1 MRRAVVLSAVRTPV
15 GRYGGALSA
24 IRPDDLAA
32 VVIGA
37 AVGRAGVDP
46 AEIEDV
52 YFGCA
57 NQAGED
63 NRNVARMAALL
74 AGLPDSVAGVT
85 VNRLC
90 ASGLSAVVGASHAI
104 AAGDGDLFVA
114 GGVESM
120 SRAPLALA
128 KPEKA
133 FPRGD
138 QRVYDTT
145 LGWRFP
151 NSRLEAM
158 FPLESM
164 GETGENVAER
174 WGVSREEQ
182 DAFGLESQRRWAAAQ
197 ESGRFADE
205 LVPVDGVERDEHP
218 RPDTSAEA
226 LASLEPAFRENGT
239 VTAGNAAGIND
250 GAAALVVASE
260 EKARA
265 LGAGLLGRFVAS
277 AVAGVDPRVM
287 GIGPVPA
294 VRKLLSRT
302 GIRVGELDLVELNE
316 AFASQSLV
324 VIRELG
330 LDPEKVNVNGGAIAL
345 GHPLGMSGAR
355 LVVTLL
361 HELRRREGRLGL
373 ATLCVGVGQGQ
384 AALFERVTSSPAS
397 PRPRPAGKAQRG
409 ATSSTPPAGASPRGR
424 ARAGRRLRPGR
435 SRPPARGRAP

>member
-1 MRRAVVLSAVRTPV
+1 VPRAVVLSAIRTPV
-15 GRYGGALSA
+15 GRYGGALAA

-32 VVIGA
+32 AAISA
-37 AVGRAGVDP
+37 AVERAGVD
-46 AEIEDV
+46 AGEIEDV

-63 NRNVARMAALL
+63 NRNVARMATLL
-74 AGLPDSVAGVT
+74 AGLPDTVAGVT
-85 VNRLC
+85 LNRLC
-90 ASGLSAVVGASHAI
+90 ASGLSAVVSACHAV

-120 SRAPLALA
+120 SRAPLTMA
-128 KPEKA
+128 KPDRA

-138 QRVYDTT
+138 QTAYDTT

-151 NSRLEAM
+151 NPRMEAM

-174 WGVSREEQ
+174 WEVSRKDQ
-182 DAFGLESQRRWAAAQ
+182 DAFALESQRRHADAAAD
-197 ESGRFADE
+197 GRLHEEIVAIGD
-205 LVPVDGVERDEHP
+205 VEADEHP
-218 RPDTSAEA
+218 RPDTTAEA
-226 LASLEPAFRENGT
+226 LANLRPAFRSDGT
-239 VTAGNAAGIND
+239 VTAGNASGIND
-250 GAAALVVASE
+250 GAAALVIASE
-260 EKARA
+260 ERAAA
-265 LGAGLLGRFVAS
+265 LGREPLAAFVGS

-287 GIGPVPA
+287 GVGPIPA
-294 VRKLLSRT
+294 VRKLIDRAGVSFKE
-302 GIRVGELDLVELNE
+302 IDLVELNE

-330 LDPEKVNVNGGAIAL
+330 LDPARVNVNGGAIAI

-361 HELRRREGRLGL
+361 HELKRRGGRYGL

-384 AALFERVTSSPAS
+384 AALFER
-397 PRPRPAGKAQRG
+397 
-409 ATSSTPPAGASPRGR
+409 
-424 ARAGRRLRPGR
+424 
-435 SRPPARGRAP
+435 

>member
-1 MRRAVVLSAVRTPV
+1 MSRAVVLSAVRTPV
-15 GRYGGALSA
+15 GRYGGALA
-24 IRPDDLAA
+24 GERPDDLAA
-32 VVIGA
+32 LVIA
-37 AVGRAGVDP
+37 EAVARAGVP
-46 AEIEDV
+46 AGEIEDV
-52 YFGCA
+52 YFGAA

-74 AGLPDSVAGVT
+74 AGLPESVAGVT

-90 ASGLSAVVGASHAI
+90 ASGLSAVVGACHAI

-120 SRAPLALA
+120 SRAPLVMA
-128 KPEKA
+128 KPETGFA
-133 FPRGD
+133 RGD
-138 QRVYDTT
+138 RVVYDTT

-151 NSRLEAM
+151 NPRMEEM

-174 WGVSREEQ
+174 YGVSREDQ
-182 DAFGLESQRRWAAAQ
+182 DAFALQSQQRWAAAD
-197 ESGRFADE
+197 EAGRFADE
-205 LVPVDGVERDEHP
+205 LVAVGEVERDEHP
-218 RPDTSAEA
+218 RPTTSAEKLAA
-226 LASLEPAFRENGT
+226 LMPAFREGGT
-239 VTAGNAAGIND
+239 VTAGNASGIND
-250 GAAALVVASE
+250 GAAALVIASE
-260 EKARA
+260 ERA
-265 LGAGLLGRFVAS
+265 QELGAEPLGAFVGS

-294 VRKLLSRT
+294 VRKLLERA
-302 GIRVGELDLVELNE
+302 GIEASDVDLVELNE

-330 LDPEKVNVNGGAIAL
+330 LDPERVNVNGGAIAL

-361 HELRRREGRLGL
+361 HELRRRGGRYGL

-384 AALFERVTSSPAS
+384 AALFERA
-397 PRPRPAGKAQRG
+397 
-409 ATSSTPPAGASPRGR
+409 
-424 ARAGRRLRPGR
+424 
-435 SRPPARGRAP
+435 